1 MTETSLPSPD
11 QPSRSPA
18 DDEFRA
24 RQALGLDDGPDIENL
39 GLLPTAQ
46 DRRRFKTIQRAA
58 PDIAQTMTIDTYK
71 SKRVNVQITDI
82 VTACLSGKLSL
93 IGHLGASVL
102 ASASMDR
109 LRATPSVFLL
119 RMLNTVEAQDLVDR
133 LLKAL
138 KWYGAG
144 HGEQTSASVRHQL
157 VCKAICLYLHA
168 PSADEP
174 QELAGFRWQDP
185 AHWGKSY
192 QTLRSDFEQHLLRTK
207 RVADAKEAA
216 ILARVF
222 ETRLSKD
229 FAVRDIPPDLP
240 YKSSVVWVNF
250 MHGVLLADE
259 LGLDRLQPLSF
270 QQLVDLPLT
279 RSADASS
286 GQPEKI
292 ARLRMGP
299 ALEWAVCSG
308 IVQSRTKSDY
318 DQDEITRAMTAL
330 ESHSER
336 LNNAV
341 MTLDLPPPERL
352 KMAKRVKDDL
362 FGDAMFES
370 DGRKLLRDE
379 PPSNLGYRN
388 MPSLKLPG
396 DAFLDVYADGQFDDA
411 SKWFVTQSDG
421 KTRTGHWINI
431 DDKRT
436 LHHEEFRKDHRG
448 IERRVLSRYGGKTLP
463 DINTQFETDFTNYL
477 SKIRTA
483 YQTLIASLL
492 TSLPLADRQAL
503 AWGDVRLLSLHLE
516 ETHIQSRGDIRPRK
530 GFVLQVTHN
539 HEITYYELI
548 PSAGV
553 IRCRPHLRFSAVKGV
568 RTTFPLHASIPGQT
582 YTSEISTS
590 LLLDWSAHLEGTQPA
605 DRAYC
610 IAILGIVGDVPAAVS
625 PSAAV
630 SHTRV
635 SPRLNAVAHYIAT
648 NFLYVDERQLHTQA
662 RGMTAFDTI
671 RARNEQRRNTFV
683 ELAKGFVPFWGSI
696 EDLLSGKTD
705 RILTGVIGLVLDLAS
720 FISPVGKFMSGSV
733 HLIRAGATASRM
745 TVKASLPSFST
756 LTRKL
761 LSASLRNLNPL
772 DGVPTLL
779 KTMGGGAWE
788 GLYTAGRIGVSG
800 FKKRAGNADSYRLVH
815 NLPQTTDP
823 GRWKPLAKSDRLA
836 TVNGVDDVL
845 VRNTSTSD
853 LARFHPVDPVTSLP
867 YGPRLSNYHR
877 NFMEGRSIFK
887 TLPPTESHVLVE
899 LPEHVRIRKI
909 LEVDGRTTVLVDGVP
924 YRLDGDTLRRADM
937 IDSSE
942 ILKAIPCRP
951 RRAPTA
957 DVCKTIYVTR
967 NPAPTPAVHSFD
979 ETKGWAPWFGDT
991 VYTPAN
997 PGWPL
1002 SLKTLKNLDQLT
1014 ASMEFQ
1020 KGIYGRI
1027 RARIPLSRTNQI
1039 DTLEAGAIIVP
1050 AIDGSKH
1057 YVFTRLDAG
1066 DFYVAEHLPVQSFS
1080 APLTLRKA
1088 QTLPADL
1095 VEELKTV
1102 YTGSLHANNTA
1113 RIHGIDAV
1121 ERAMRTMDE
1130 IAIPIGGH
1138 ANPPNTLKLL
1148 KVDTSPGEAVFFD
1161 HSTRMIVSK
1170 LPTGATS
1177 WSRSRAASDTFRQR
1191 AAEIFDTLFVEKTI
1205 TTRLNSDL
1213 KINRTMD
1220 TFQKLLP
1227 RSLQTQSARNIAY
1240 ADVITSSGKREVY
1253 VSVSGAQGLTGE
1265 LPLFK
1270 TPFAPNGVIIN
1281 GTTYFNIDVG
1291 QTFNRTSL
1299 SVTNDAKV
1307 LAIPHTIK
1315 NIETYK
1321 PSMTSRPTSLD
1332 SEAKLISVVRKKYPD
1347 REMIT
1352 SVNVATTMPPC
1363 NSCSVVMKEFGFD
1376 GTAGTLEVLWN

>member
-1 MTETSLPSPD
+1 MTEISLPSPD
-11 QPSRSPA
+11 QPTRLPA
-18 DDEFRA
+18 DEEFRA
-24 RQALGLDDGPDIENL
+24 RQALGLDDGPDIETL
-39 GLLPTAQ
+39 DLRPTAR

-58 PDIAQTMTIDTYK
+58 PNLAQHMTIDTYK
-71 SKRVNVQITDI
+71 SKRINVQIIDI
-82 VTACLSGKLSL
+82 VKAFLNGKRSL
-93 IGHLGASVL
+93 VGHLGASVL
-102 ASASMDR
+102 TSASMDQ
-109 LRATPSVFLL
+109 LRATPSVFLQQ
-119 RMLNTVEAQDLVDR
+119 MLNTVEAQDLADR
-133 LLKAL
+133 LLRAL

-144 HGEQTSASVRHQL
+144 HGEQTSQSIRHQL

-174 QELAGFRWQDP
+174 QQIAGFRWQDP
-185 AHWGKSY
+185 THWGKSY
-192 QTLRSDFEQHLLRTK
+192 QTLRSDFEQHLLRTT
-207 RVADAKEAA
+207 RGADAKEVTF
-216 ILARVF
+216 LARVF

-279 RSADASS
+279 QSADASS
-286 GQPEKI
+286 ERLEQI
-292 ARLRMGP
+292 ARLRIGP
-299 ALEWAVCSG
+299 ALEWAVCCG
-308 IVQSRTKSDY
+308 IVQSRAKSDY
-318 DQDEITRAMTAL
+318 DEDDMKRAMAAL
-330 ESHSER
+330 ESHSES

-362 FGDAMFES
+362 FGDATFES
-370 DGRKLLRDE
+370 DGSKLLRDE
-379 PPSNLGYRN
+379 PPSNLGFRD

-396 DAFLDVYADGQFDDA
+396 DAFLDVYADGQFDDE

-421 KTRTGHWINI
+421 KTRTRHWIKI

-436 LHHEEFRKDHRG
+436 LHHEEFRKNHRG
-448 IERRVLSRYGGKTLP
+448 IERRVFSRYGGKTLP

-492 TSLPLADRQAL
+492 TSLPLSDRQAL
-503 AWGDVRLLSLHLE
+503 EWGDIRLLSLHLE
-516 ETHIQSRGDIRPRK
+516 KTHIALRGDIRPRK
-530 GFVLQVTHN
+530 GFVLQVTHH

-553 IRCRPHLRFSAVKGV
+553 IRCRPHLRFSTVKGV

-582 YTSEISTS
+582 HTAEISAS
-590 LLLDWSAHLEGTQPA
+590 LLLDWSAHLDGKQPA

-610 IAILGIVGDVPAAVS
+610 IAILGVVGDVPAA
-625 PSAAV
+625 
-630 SHTRV
+630 SHSEGTARV
-635 SPRLNAVAHYIAT
+635 SSRLNAVAHYIAT
-648 NFLYVDERQLHTQA
+648 HFLYVDERQLHTQA
-662 RGMTAFDTI
+662 RGMTAFDII
-671 RARNEQRRNTFV
+671 RARNEQRRDTFA
-683 ELAKGFVPFWGSI
+683 ELAQGLVPFWGSI
-696 EDLLSGKTD
+696 EDLLSGKTE

-733 HLIRAGATASRM
+733 RLIRAGATASRM

-756 LTRKL
+756 LTQNL
-761 LSASLRNLNPL
+761 LTASLRNLNPL
-772 DGVPTLL
+772 DGAPTLL
-779 KTMGGGAWE
+779 KTMGRGARK
-788 GLYTAGRIGVSG
+788 GLYTAGHIGASG
-800 FKKRAGNADSYRLVH
+800 FKKLAGHADSYRLIH

-823 GRWKPLAKSDRLA
+823 GRWKPLTNSDRLA

-845 VRNTSTSD
+845 VRNTSPSD
-853 LARFHPVDPVTSLP
+853 LTRFHPVDPVTSLP
-867 YGPRLSNYHR
+867 YGPRLSNNRR
-877 NFMEGRSIFK
+877 NFMQGRSVFK
-887 TLPPTESHVLVE
+887 MSPPTESHVLAE
-899 LPEHVRIRKI
+899 LPEHVRLRKI
-909 LEVDGRTTVLVDGVP
+909 LEVDGRTTVFVDDVP

-957 DVCKTIYVTR
+957 DVCKTSYATR
-967 NPAPTPAVHSFD
+967 NPAPTPALNSFD

-991 VYTPAN
+991 IYTPAN
-997 PGWPL
+997 PEWPL
-1002 SLKTLKNLDQLT
+1002 SLKALRNLDQLT
-1014 ASMEFQ
+1014 ASIAFQ

-1027 RARIPLSRTNQI
+1027 RASIPLSRTNQF

-1066 DFYVAEHLPVQSFS
+1066 DFYVAERLPVQSFS
-1080 APLTLRKA
+1080 APLTLRKT
-1088 QTLPADL
+1088 QTLPANL

-1102 YTGSLHANNTA
+1102 YTGSLNANNTV
-1113 RIHGIDAV
+1113 RIHGIEAV

-1148 KVDTSPGEAVFFD
+1148 EVDTSPGEAVFFD

-1177 WSRSRAASDTFRQR
+1177 WSRSRSASDSFRQST
-1191 AAEIFDTLFVEKTI
+1191 AEIFDTLFVGKTI
-1205 TTRLNSDL
+1205 SPQLNSDL
-1213 KINRTMD
+1213 KINRTMS

-1227 RSLQTQSARNIAY
+1227 PSLQTQSARNIAY
-1240 ADVITSSGKREVY
+1240 AAVVTSAGKREVY

-1270 TPFAPNGVIIN
+1270 TPFAPDEVIIN

-1291 QTFNRTSL
+1291 QTFTRTSL
-1299 SVTNDAKV
+1299 NVTNDGKV

-1315 NIETYK
+1315 DIDTYQ

-1332 SEAKLISVVRKKYPD
+1332 SEAKLISVLREKYPD

-1363 NSCSVVMKEFGFD
+1363 NSCSVVMKEFGHD
-1376 GTAGTLEVLWN
+1376 GTAGTLDVLWN

>member
-1 MTETSLPSPD
+1 MTSTPLAAPDTS
-11 QPSRSPA
+11 A
-18 DDEFRA
+18 AEEIRA
-24 RQALGLDDGPDIENL
+24 RQALGLDDGPDIESFITQ
-39 GLLPTAQ
+39 PTAQ
-46 DRRRFKTIQRAA
+46 DRQRFKALQRAT
-58 PDIAQTMTIDTYK
+58 PTLAQSLTINMYK
-71 SKRVNVQITDI
+71 AKLINVQIVDT
-82 VTACLSGKLSL
+82 VKSFMTGKSSL
-93 IGHLGASVL
+93 IRHLGGDVLRL
-102 ASASMDR
+102 ASEEE
-109 LRATPSVFLL
+109 LRAKPSVFLE
-119 RMLNTVEAQDLVDR
+119 RILNATQAQDLADR
-133 LLKAL
+133 LLKKL

-144 HGEQTSASVRHQL
+144 PDEQTSESIRHQL

-207 RVADAKEAA
+207 RVADAKEATF
-216 ILARVF
+216 LARVF

-229 FAVRDIPPDLP
+229 FAVRDIPSDLP

-259 LGLDRLQPLSF
+259 LDLDRLQPLSF

-286 GQPEKI
+286 EQLEKI

-299 ALEWAVCSG
+299 ALEWAVCCG
-308 IVQSRTKSDY
+308 IVQSRTESDY
-318 DQDEITRAMTAL
+318 DEDDMTRAMAAL
-330 ESHSER
+330 ESHSES

-370 DGRKLLRDE
+370 DGRKLLRHV
-379 PPSNLGYRN
+379 PPSSLGFRD

-421 KTRTGHWINI
+421 KTRTSHWIKI

-436 LHHEEFRKDHRG
+436 LHDEEFRKDHRG
-448 IERRVLSRYGGKTLP
+448 IERLVPSRSGGKTLP
-463 DINTQFETDFTNYL
+463 DINRQFETDFTNYL

-492 TSLPLADRQAL
+492 TSLPLADRQSLEQGEVKVLRLRQTGTEDGQSPERL
-503 AWGDVRLLSLHLE
+503 A
-516 ETHIQSRGDIRPRK
+516 RK
-530 GFVLQVTHN
+530 GFVLKATLN
-539 HEITYYELI
+539 DEKITYYELI

-553 IRCRPHLRFSAVKGV
+553 IRRRDGLRVSTIKGERV
-568 RTTFPLHASIPGQT
+568 EFPLHASIPNQT
-582 YTSEISTS
+582 HYPLHATTI
-590 LLLDWSAHLEGTQPA
+590 LLDFSAHLNGTAPPA
-605 DRAYC
+605 KAFC
-610 IAILGIVGDVPAAVS
+610 IAFLDTIAHVPAAVS

-630 SHTRV
+630 SHSEGTARV

-662 RGMTAFDTI
+662 RGMTVFDTI

-683 ELAKGFVPFWGSI
+683 EVVKGFVPFWGSI
-696 EDLLSGKTD
+696 EDLLSGQ
-705 RILTGVIGLVLDLAS
+705 ILTGVIGLVLDLAS
-720 FISPVGKFMSGSV
+720 FISPAGKFMSGSV
-733 HLIRAGATASRM
+733 RLIRAGVTASRM

-761 LSASLRNLNPL
+761 LTASLRNLNPV
-772 DGVPTLL
+772 DGAPTLV
-779 KTMGGGAWE
+779 KATVSGARK
-788 GLYTAGRIGVSG
+788 GLYTAGRMGLDGI
-800 FKKRAGNADSYRLVH
+800 KKLTGHADSYRLVH

-823 GRWKPLAKSDRLA
+823 GRWKPLTNSDRLA

-845 VRNTSTSD
+845 VRNTSPSD
-853 LARFHPVDPVTSLP
+853 LTRFHPVDPVTSLP
-867 YGPRLSNYHR
+867 YGPRLSNNHR
-877 NFMEGRSIFK
+877 NFMQGRSTFK

-899 LPEHVRIRKI
+899 LPEYVHIREV
-909 LEVDGRTTVLVDGVP
+909 LEIDGRTTLFVDDIP
-924 YRLDGDTLRRADM
+924 YRLDGNQLRRADL
-937 IDSSE
+937 IDDQTMFKS
-942 ILKAIPCRP
+942 LPCRV
-951 RRAPTA
+951 RRNPGA
-957 DVCKTIYVTR
+957 DVCKTSFVTR
-967 NPAPTPAVHSFD
+967 DPAPTPAIGSFD
-979 ETKGWAPWFGDT
+979 ENKGWAPWFGDSI
-991 VYTPAN
+991 YTPATADRAMM
-997 PGWPL
+997 
-1002 SLKTLKNLDQLT
+1002 LKTLKNKNRLLAT
-1014 ASMEFQ
+1014 MEFQ

-1027 RARIPLSRTNQI
+1027 KVSIPFRKQNQF
-1039 DTLEAGAIIVP
+1039 DTFEAGAIIIP
-1050 AIDGSKH
+1050 AIDDSKH
-1057 YVFTRLDAG
+1057 YAFTRLDAG
-1066 DFYVAEHLPVQSFS
+1066 TFYVAELAQGQSIRDTLNFKKASTLPVD
-1080 APLTLRKA
+1080 LKA
-1088 QTLPADL
+1088 
-1095 VEELKTV
+1095 ELLTV
-1102 YTGSLHANNTA
+1102 YTGSLNANNMA
-1113 RIHGIDAV
+1113 RIHGTEAV
-1121 ERAMRTMDE
+1121 ERALKTMEE

-1138 ANPPNTLKLL
+1138 VNPPDTLKLL
-1148 KVDTSPGEAVFFD
+1148 KVDTSPGEAVLFD
-1161 HSTRMIVSK
+1161 HSTRMIVRK

-1177 WSRSRAASDTFRQR
+1177 WSRSRSASDTFRQR
-1191 AAEIFDTLFVEKTI
+1191 TAEIFDTLFVEKTI
-1205 TTRLNSDL
+1205 TTQLNSDL

-1220 TFQKLLP
+1220 KFQELLP
-1227 RSLQTQSARNIAY
+1227 PALQTQNSRNIAY
-1240 ADVITSSGKREVY
+1240 ADVVTSAGKREVY

-1270 TPFAPNGVIIN
+1270 PPFAPNGVIVN

-1291 QTFNRTSL
+1291 QTFTRTSL
-1299 SVTNDAKV
+1299 NVTNDGKV

-1315 NIETYK
+1315 DIDTYT

-1332 SEAKLISVVRKKYPD
+1332 SEAKLIRVLREKYPD

-1363 NSCSVVMKEFGFD
+1363 NSCSVVMKEFGYD